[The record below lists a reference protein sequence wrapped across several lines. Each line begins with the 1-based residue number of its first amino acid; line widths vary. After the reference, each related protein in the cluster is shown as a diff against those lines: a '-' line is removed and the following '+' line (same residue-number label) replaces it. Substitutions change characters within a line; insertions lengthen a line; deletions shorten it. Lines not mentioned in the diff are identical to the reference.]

1 MQTTASAFAV
11 NVQRLAKAIHAADYI
26 LLGAGAGLSAAAGL
40 SYADEAVFQ
49 QRYPYWAARRLAQRI
64 PDD

>member
-26 LLGAGAGLSAAAGL
+26 LLGAGARLIGCRQGLAMPMKPSFSSGIPTGPPAACTANT
-40 SYADEAVFQ
+40 
-49 QRYPYWAARRLAQRI
+49 R
-64 PDD
+64 